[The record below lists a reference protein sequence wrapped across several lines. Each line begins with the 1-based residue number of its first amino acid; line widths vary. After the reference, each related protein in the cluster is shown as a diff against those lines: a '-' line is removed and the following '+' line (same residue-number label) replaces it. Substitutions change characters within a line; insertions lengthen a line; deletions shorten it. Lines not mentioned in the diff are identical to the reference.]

1 MGEKKEK
8 KKRIEVQPYSVIYDV
23 IGHGNYEGFI
33 FAQCTSKKI
42 AKKALEI
49 LIEQGWNSDF
59 LEIRKSSIQ
68 LNQLYLS
75 DFKNGRI
82 DL

>member
-1 MGEKKEK
+1 MGEKKK
-8 KKRIEVQPYSVIYDV
+8 KWIEVQPYSVIFDV
-23 IGHGNYEGFI
+23 IGHGDYEGFI
-33 FAQCTSKKI
+33 FAQCTSRKI
-42 AKKALEI
+42 ARKALKI
-49 LIEQGWNSDF
+49 LIERGWNNEL
-59 LEIRKSSIQ
+59 LEIRRSRMQ